1 MIISPIGYLLVRY
14 NYFYC
19 LFNVVT
25 INSSLLNILNG
36 NIGFRDDFM
45 YDWINHKNDEIL
57 KLIEINREECVEVQQ
72 MWLNKKDR
80 IEY

>member
-1 MIISPIGYLLVRY
+1 
-14 NYFYC
+14 
-19 LFNVVT
+19 
-25 INSSLLNILNG
+25 
-36 NIGFRDDFM
+36 M